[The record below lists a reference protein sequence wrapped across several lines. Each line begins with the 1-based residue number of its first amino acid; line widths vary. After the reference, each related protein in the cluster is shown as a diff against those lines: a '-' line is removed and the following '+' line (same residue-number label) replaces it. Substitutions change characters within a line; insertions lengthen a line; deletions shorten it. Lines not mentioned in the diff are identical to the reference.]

1 MSYYLFPEVVS
12 KKECKSLLKYAVRD
26 ANFSDGVVYDKN
38 TSRRK
43 CSVSFLNSKDNIFNE
58 MLWGFVHHA
67 NDKMFKYDLEF
78 FQRLQFSKY
87 EQGDYYD
94 WHRDTIVSD
103 NKKIRKLSLSFNLT
117 DHNNYEGGDLE
128 FFTGTDKKAKDFNSD
143 FSEKIR
149 QVGTIIVFDSR
160 DWHRITPVTKGVRY
174 SVVCWTVG
182 PRFI

>member
-1 MSYYLFPEVVS
+1 MAYYLFPEVVS

-78 FQRLQFSKY
+78 FQRLQFS
-87 EQGDYYD
+87 
-94 WHRDTIVSD
+94 
-103 NKKIRKLSLSFNLT
+103 
-117 DHNNYEGGDLE
+117 
-128 FFTGTDKKAKDFNSD
+128 
-143 FSEKIR
+143 
-149 QVGTIIVFDSR
+149 
-160 DWHRITPVTKGVRY
+160 
-174 SVVCWTVG
+174 
-182 PRFI
+182 